1 MSLNE
6 FDRAIMLIR
15 RKKRVEAQIVNKL
28 DEIEECL
35 IKERKR
41 VYG

>member
-6 FDRAIMLIR
+6 FDKAIILIHK
-15 RKKRVEAQIVNKL
+15 KKRVEAQIVDKL
-28 DEIEECL
+28 NEIEECL